1 MPPNVVLFLHIS
13 RLLLL
18 PPLLITV
25 TCETQKT
32 VEMLTGSRQ
41 QGVAFIS
48 EMKAA
53 NARGNRSD
61 ASSATSIVQLEA
73 LIKAASV
80 AIENFQ
86 KEWVEASAGGY
97 KYTNALIDKLT
108 QLQGVTTMQ
117 MMMRKDG
124 ILEDRDELEA
134 MVASDIRENVV
145 KVDEYLERMTISY
158 AKLARIHG
166 SLRQATDIDLWTKT
180 TNEKKKKEK
189 NNGIYED
196 VDDDADGPPPPPA
209 VGFYDDNDN
218 KGSNCKNCKLVSTLN
233 DKEKLQNKRK
243 EKEEKEE
250 EEEEEEGVRIV
261 SVSIIGSYY
270 SLLLHGMT
278 KKE

>member
-1 MPPNVVLFLHIS
+1 
-13 RLLLL
+13 
-18 PPLLITV
+18 
-25 TCETQKT
+25 
-32 VEMLTGSRQ
+32 
-41 QGVAFIS
+41 
-48 EMKAA
+48 
-53 NARGNRSD
+53 
-61 ASSATSIVQLEA
+61 
-73 LIKAASV
+73 
-80 AIENFQ
+80 
-86 KEWVEASAGGY
+86 
-97 KYTNALIDKLT
+97 
-108 QLQGVTTMQ
+108 
-117 MMMRKDG
+117 
-124 ILEDRDELEA
+124 
-134 MVASDIRENVV
+134 VV

-261 SVSIIGSYY
+261 SVSIIETWIAAVLQMYRRELSLRATILDDITNPHGAHSTRYIY
-270 SLLLHGMT
+270 EVFTSSSSRKSTDVVCDKDKEMDMLHIIIVASTISSSSLSLYLLLASNGGRSAT
-278 KKE
+278 TLSE